1 MQIVDINTAARVWMV
16 LPGKKAAAFRSNLA
30 DLFIR
35 VLGGDETLATEIK
48 EIGEFQD
55 TLPDNHPLK
64 RAHGATS
71 DREATTSASNVESI
85 PNIANTMM
93 LMFQRQF
100 EFQKQQAEDQKEER
114 RQQFELQ
121 KQQFEHQKEER
132 RQHIEDQREERRHQ
146 FELQKQQLEIFKT
159 SFHSTTTRSRAPT
172 NAQGNDP
179 PTPRPARQPSQS
191 QKDLE
196 GFRTYLRHFFS
207 TSEPFGE
214 VSVSDLTRSYNAFAR
229 NNNLEQFTTR
239 QKIVRSVNSVS
250 TRLLPQKREGRI
262 SGWIW
267 GM

>member
-35 VLGGDETLATEIK
+35 VLGGDETLAAEIK

-64 RAHGATS
+64 RARGATS
-71 DREATTSASNVESI
+71 DREATTSTSNIESI

-93 LMFQRQF
+93 LMFQRQ
-100 EFQKQQAEDQKEER
+100 ADDQKEER

-121 KQQFEHQKEER
+121 RQQIEDQKEERRQQIELQKQQFEHQREER
-132 RQHIEDQREERRHQ
+132 RQQ
-146 FELQKQQLEIFKT
+146 FELQKQQIEVFKA
-159 SFHSTTTRSRAPT
+159 SLHSTSTRRRSPT
-172 NAQGNDP
+172 NTQGNDP

-239 QKIVRSVNSVS
+239 QKIVRSVNSIS
-250 TRLLPQKREGRI
+250 TRLLPQKRDGRI